1 MSKID
6 VSNLNAEEV
15 IKLQKELNARKKEVV
30 PSLTVNAKNNKIGLE
45 RHITSALQC
54 VRVLVKEGAF
64 DASKEYVDAQLA
76 RLDPEKLVK
85 NAMKVPERSLR
96 GRAAI
101 KAREAAEAAEAEAQ
115 TEETTENETA
125 EV

>member
-30 PSLTVNAKNNKIGLE
+30 PSLTVNAKNNKVGLE

-85 NAMKVPERSLR
+85 NAMRVPERSLR

-101 KAREAAEAAEAEAQ
+101 KAREAAEAETQAQ
-115 TEETTENETA
+115 AEETTDTDETA